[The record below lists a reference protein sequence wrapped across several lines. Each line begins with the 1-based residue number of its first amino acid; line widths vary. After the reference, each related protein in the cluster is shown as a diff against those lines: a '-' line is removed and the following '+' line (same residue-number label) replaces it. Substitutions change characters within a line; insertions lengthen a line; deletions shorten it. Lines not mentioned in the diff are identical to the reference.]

1 MKADAAFSTLIGRI
15 YDCALDTSLW
25 SEVLG
30 EITQAVNG
38 CMGDLTVT
46 DPLTGRAQLAASYN
60 WPDDVRELAGKYYP
74 LSPVLPVAMTA
85 PLMEPLCSSRDLD
98 IEAFHNSRY
107 WQLCF
112 AGRGYYDYL
121 ATGLT
126 RNMSQVSSWGI
137 TGGEERGAFGDE
149 DLELARLL
157 SPHIRRAICITDM
170 LGYHRVQ
177 AGTLR
182 AALNGLTAA
191 AIIVEADGRIRFA
204 NSTAQAELERG
215 SLMRESKGRLVGQTP
230 EALKLLGEISVPG
243 SPRHQRGRDA
253 LLKEASG
260 RTLHATWASLDQA
273 EEELGSP
280 TLLLLREPEAELK
293 TPLAAAHS
301 LYRLT
306 TGETQVLA
314 HVLNGHSLGE
324 VAEILGVA
332 RSTAKSH
339 LDAIYRKT
347 NTHRQADLV
356 HAVMSLTSPLRRGGE
371 P

>member
-1 MKADAAFSTLIGRI
+1 
-15 YDCALDTSLW
+15 
-25 SEVLG
+25 
-30 EITQAVNG
+30 
-38 CMGDLTVT
+38 
-46 DPLTGRAQLAASYN
+46 
-60 WPDDVRELAGKYYP
+60 
-74 LSPVLPVAMTA
+74 
-85 PLMEPLCSSRDLD
+85 MEPFCTSRDLD

-107 WQLCF
+107 WQTCF
-112 AGRGYYDYL
+112 AGRGYYDYVV
-121 ATGLT
+121 TGLT
-126 RNMSQVSSWGI
+126 RNVAHVSSWGVM
-137 TGGEERGAFGDE
+137 GGEERGAFGDE

-182 AALNGLTAA
+182 AALNALTAA
-191 AIIVEADGRIRFA
+191 AIIVEADGCIRFA

-215 SLMRESKGRLVGQTP
+215 SLVRESRGRLVGQTP

-243 SPRHQRGRDA
+243 SPRHQRGCDA
-253 LLKEASG
+253 LLKEVGG
-260 RTLHATWASLDQA
+260 RTLHATWASLEQA

-301 LYRLT
+301 LYHLT

-314 HVLNGHSLGE
+314 QVLNGHSLGE
-324 VAEILGVA
+324 AAEILGVG
-332 RSTAKSH
+332 RSTVKSH

-356 HAVMSLTSPLRRGGE
+356 HAVMSLASPLRRDAE